1 MQRYTYVT
9 IVGLLAVGDI
19 TRAAGAA
26 STGGDAQ
33 LLLVLFHVIL
43 QVGQLRKRLLTALH
57 RAAVRL
63 LTCKQAQ
70 ASVRDVT
77 KTIVL
82 TSYCVHGCVS
92 VFWGRKSNMYMQYYC

>member
-9 IVGLLAVGDI
+9 VVGLLAVGDVA
-19 TRAAGAA
+19 RAASAT

-33 LLLVLFHVIL
+33 LFLVLFHVVL

-70 ASVRDVT
+70 ASA
-77 KTIVL
+77 
-82 TSYCVHGCVS
+82 
-92 VFWGRKSNMYMQYYC
+92 

>member
-1 MQRYTYVT
+1 MELYNQPTNNTKKRCINEFPTMQRYTYVT
-9 IVGLLAVGDI
+9 VVGLLAVGDVA
-19 TRAAGAA
+19 RAASAT

-33 LLLVLFHVIL
+33 LFLVLFHVVL

-70 ASVRDVT
+70 ASA
-77 KTIVL
+77 
-82 TSYCVHGCVS
+82 
-92 VFWGRKSNMYMQYYC
+92 